1 MTKILSWNL
10 LRLTGATCDEVA
22 ALIRRE
28 RPDLLVMQEA
38 TEAID
43 RLAEEVGGY
52 YHRSLL
58 PGRIHGLAAW
68 SPTPFASAPRVLRL
82 QPGAMFERVC
92 LILSLGAFAVANV
105 HLSHGQ
111 VLNRRQLRRIA
122 EALPPRAAVLGDYN
136 LLGPA
141 MLPGFRD
148 VGPREPTPRSL
159 DLVPVG
165 IDGCLV
171 RGMACLGARALG
183 RGGSDHRPIAVY
195 LLPTKLY
202 RSPAVRLRLRT
213 VKLRRVAAQQFRQRG
228 LKLRFQR
235 EPAQDP
241 GQDAARRRAV
251 RLVAEHARSPT
262 NPVGPGET

>member
-1 MTKILSWNL
+1 MTKVLSWNL
-10 LRLTGATCDEVA
+10 LRLTGATCAEVA
-22 ALIRRE
+22 ALVRRE

-43 RLAEEVGGY
+43 RLAGDVGGF

-68 SPTPFASAPRVLRL
+68 SPTPFATPPRVLRL

-92 LILSLGAFAVANV
+92 LILDMGSFAVANV

-122 EALPPRAAVLGDYN
+122 DALPPRAAVLGDYN

-148 VGPREPTPRSL
+148 VGPRVPTHRSL
-159 DLVPVG
+159 DLVPVR
-165 IDGCLV
+165 IDRCLV

-195 LLPTKLY
+195 LLPAKLY

-213 VKLRRVAAQQFRQRG
+213 VKLRRVAAQR
-228 LKLRFQR
+228 LKLGFQR
-235 EPAQDP
+235 QPAEDS
-241 GQDAARRRAV
+241 GEDAPHRRAV
-251 RLVAEHARSPT
+251 RLVAEHPRLPGGG
-262 NPVGPGET
+262 PVGPRKP